1 MFKFFF
7 APREF
12 FGGLCLVDGAF
23 FLICASGGIGI
34 LAALP
39 YLLV

>member
-1 MFKFFF
+1 MYKFFL

-23 FLICASGGIGI
+23 FLLCASGVIGI
-34 LAALP
+34 VAALP
-39 YLLV
+39 YLLS